1 MTAKERATI
10 SLPADLTAA
19 AKAASGGD
27 LSAYIERALRERQLR
42 QAGAPRRGTRRHL
55 RRGRRVT
62 VQPQA
67 LARGQ
72 VWRVPLANRTWAM
85 VIGETGGAPDTVVT
99 APLAEP
105 VHGVAVAVDLAGL
118 RHLVCGAP
126 A

>member
-1 MTAKERATI
+1 M
-10 SLPADLTAA
+10 
-19 AKAASGGD
+19 
-27 LSAYIERALRERQLR
+27 
-42 QAGAPRRGTRRHL
+42 
-55 RRGRRVT
+55 T

-85 VIGETGGAPDTVVT
+85 MIGETGGAPDTVVT